1 MEMTGMKFDLNPD
14 TFTLQN
20 MFAMEL
26 HKFQDVIGDITAS
39 ATKELGIEKG
49 ISEVGDTWGAM
60 KFTVSKFMKGTQERG
75 FILGAVDEILQIL
88 DDNAMNLQSMSASR
102 FVGPFL
108 ETVNKWE
115 KSLSHIGEVV
125 EVRIYGLLTKREV
138 KMTGYRPSPFFACL
152 WIKTESRSTNAQKKE
167 RGQYSTMLTEQTWS
181 VEDLLYG
188 FRGNFSRGTQ
198 PVVWSGQ
205 DSAILLSHLA
215 CSPS

>member
-1 MEMTGMKFDLNPD
+1 MKFDLNPD

-49 ISEVGDTWGAM
+49 ISEVADTWGSM

-125 EVRIYGLLTKREV
+125 EVRMTVVIQSVVNCLSVKFQIFIIHSPWGFSGIIYDTVWGTA
-138 KMTGYRPSPFFACL
+138 PDCL
-152 WIKTESRSTNAQKKE
+152 
-167 RGQYSTMLTEQTWS
+167 
-181 VEDLLYG
+181 
-188 FRGNFSRGTQ
+188 
-198 PVVWSGQ
+198 
-205 DSAILLSHLA
+205 
-215 CSPS
+215 

>member
-1 MEMTGMKFDLNPD
+1 MKFDLNPD

-49 ISEVGDTWGAM
+49 ISEVADTWGAM

-125 EVRIYGLLTKREV
+125 EVRVTAHFLGTSLLLVRTVTYLEFLQQAKVFRSYEVLARCTIYWKKFFHCLAKTSLL
-138 KMTGYRPSPFFACL
+138 
-152 WIKTESRSTNAQKKE
+152 
-167 RGQYSTMLTEQTWS
+167 
-181 VEDLLYG
+181 
-188 FRGNFSRGTQ
+188 
-198 PVVWSGQ
+198 
-205 DSAILLSHLA
+205 
-215 CSPS
+215 

>member
-1 MEMTGMKFDLNPD
+1 MTGMKFDLNPD

-49 ISEVGDTWGAM
+49 ISEVADTWGSM

-115 KSLSHIGEVV
+115 KSLSHKV
-125 EVRIYGLLTKREV
+125 L
-138 KMTGYRPSPFFACL
+138 
-152 WIKTESRSTNAQKKE
+152 
-167 RGQYSTMLTEQTWS
+167 
-181 VEDLLYG
+181 
-188 FRGNFSRGTQ
+188 
-198 PVVWSGQ
+198 
-205 DSAILLSHLA
+205 
-215 CSPS
+215 

>member
-1 MEMTGMKFDLNPD
+1 MNFDLNPE

-49 ISEVGDTWGAM
+49 ISEVADTWGNM

-125 EVRIYGLLTKREV
+125 EVRIAV
-138 KMTGYRPSPFFACL
+138 DSRPYFHLFICFPSVFHQHSSGCQCCLSYKDFAG
-152 WIKTESRSTNAQKKE
+152 I
-167 RGQYSTMLTEQTWS
+167 TW
-181 VEDLLYG
+181 VLY
-188 FRGNFSRGTQ
+188 
-198 PVVWSGQ
+198 VCKVW
-205 DSAILLSHLA
+205 
-215 CSPS
+215 

>member
-1 MEMTGMKFDLNPD
+1 MEMTGMKFDLNPE

-49 ISEVGDTWGAM
+49 ISEVGETWGAM

-138 KMTGYRPSPFFACL
+138 KMTGYWPGSFFLRDYGA
-152 WIKTESRSTNAQKKE
+152 KRKHAKKE
-167 RGQYSTMLTEQTWS
+167 QGQYLAIMTEQRIYYMAFGGIS
-181 VEDLLYG
+181 
-188 FRGNFSRGTQ
+188 
-198 PVVWSGQ
+198 
-205 DSAILLSHLA
+205 LA
-215 CSPS
+215 GHNE

>member
-1 MEMTGMKFDLNPD
+1 MKFDLNPD

-49 ISEVGDTWGAM
+49 ISEVADTWGNM

-75 FILGAVDEILQIL
+75 FILGSVDEILQIL

-125 EVRIYGLLTKREV
+125 EVRSFVTPEGFSYNENKYCIWVLWYLAATKGTFKVTLPRV
-138 KMTGYRPSPFFACL
+138 VSPPPPPSP
-152 WIKTESRSTNAQKKE
+152 K
-167 RGQYSTMLTEQTWS
+167 Y
-181 VEDLLYG
+181 
-188 FRGNFSRGTQ
+188 
-198 PVVWSGQ
+198 
-205 DSAILLSHLA
+205 
-215 CSPS
+215 

>member
-1 MEMTGMKFDLNPD
+1 MTGMKFDLNPE

-49 ISEVGDTWGAM
+49 ISEVGETWGAM

-138 KMTGYRPSPFFACL
+138 KMTGYWPRSFFFFA
-152 WIKTESRSTNAQKKE
+152 
-167 RGQYSTMLTEQTWS
+167 
-181 VEDLLYG
+181 
-188 FRGNFSRGTQ
+188 
-198 PVVWSGQ
+198 
-205 DSAILLSHLA
+205 
-215 CSPS
+215 

>member
-1 MEMTGMKFDLNPD
+1 MTGMKFDLNPD

-49 ISEVGDTWGAM
+49 IVEVADTWGAM

-125 EVRIYGLLTKREV
+125 EVSIKEKDVFLKITYGNRKPSIPFTASVLQLFFFKNV
-138 KMTGYRPSPFFACL
+138 KS
-152 WIKTESRSTNAQKKE
+152 
-167 RGQYSTMLTEQTWS
+167 
-181 VEDLLYG
+181 
-188 FRGNFSRGTQ
+188 
-198 PVVWSGQ
+198 
-205 DSAILLSHLA
+205 
-215 CSPS
+215 

>member
-125 EVRIYGLLTKREV
+125 EVRISWLLTRGEV
-138 KMTGYRPSPFFACL
+138 KMVGYWPNSFFVCVYRLRLSLSP
-152 WIKTESRSTNAQKKE
+152 
-167 RGQYSTMLTEQTWS
+167 
-181 VEDLLYG
+181 
-188 FRGNFSRGTQ
+188 
-198 PVVWSGQ
+198 
-205 DSAILLSHLA
+205 
-215 CSPS
+215 

>member
-1 MEMTGMKFDLNPD
+1 MNKIAYNVFLAFIKNLLFMVGRKKKANMKKEYINSVILTSLPNSHWKKLMEMTGMKFDLNPD

-26 HKFQDVIGDITAS
+26 HKFQEVIGDITAS

-125 EVRIYGLLTKREV
+125 EV
-138 KMTGYRPSPFFACL
+138 
-152 WIKTESRSTNAQKKE
+152 
-167 RGQYSTMLTEQTWS
+167 S
-181 VEDLLYG
+181 V
-188 FRGNFSRGTQ
+188 
-198 PVVWSGQ
+198 
-205 DSAILLSHLA
+205 
-215 CSPS
+215 